1 MRIDDYLSTVGAV
14 KRRTVAK
21 DLASA
26 GQIAVNGRTVKA
38 AYQVQQR
45 DIITIKGV
53 RGRTIEVLALPTGSV
68 PKERRSEYFKEL
80 PA

>member
-1 MRIDDYLSTVGAV
+1 M
-14 KRRTVAK
+14 
-21 DLASA
+21 ASN
-26 GQIAVNGRTVKA
+26 GQIAVNGRAVKA
-38 AYQVQQR
+38 AYQVQQH

-80 PA
+80 PS

>member
-21 DLASA
+21 EMASN
-26 GQIAVNGRTVKA
+26 GQIAVNGRAVKA
-38 AYQVQQR
+38 AYQVQQH

-80 PA
+80 PS

>member
-21 DLASA
+21 EMASN
-26 GQIAVNGRTVKA
+26 GQIAVNGRAVKA
-38 AYQVQQR
+38 AYQVHQH

-80 PA
+80 PS